1 MYTNWKVYYLYHFAF
16 VVSLSEVLFLLFH
29 SVFVCSICKF
39 VREFIVAL
47 DGLWVYN

>member
-1 MYTNWKVYYLYHFAF
+1 MSGVYYLYHFGL

-39 VREFIVAL
+39 MRGFNHGSRWAMGI
-47 DGLWVYN
+47 